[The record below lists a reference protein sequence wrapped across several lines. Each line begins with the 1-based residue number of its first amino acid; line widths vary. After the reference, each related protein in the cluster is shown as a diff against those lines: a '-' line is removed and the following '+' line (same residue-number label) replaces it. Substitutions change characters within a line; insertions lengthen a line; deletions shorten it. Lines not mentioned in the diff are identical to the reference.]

1 MTPQKTLDEQIAED
15 LAHSERSGELR
26 SAPSWG
32 KPLDFG
38 DGYEQTPP
46 ELRMG
51 FKILK
56 DAGVVPPTVEAMQ
69 RIAELKRQL
78 AQAGEAEALAL
89 RQRLADLQQTVALQ
103 LEKLASS
110 RSL

>member
-1 MTPQKTLDEQIAED
+1 MTRQKTMDEQIAED

-69 RIAELKRQL
+69 RIAERQL
-78 AQAGEAEALAL
+78 AQAGEAEAPAL
-89 RQRLADLQQTVALQ
+89 RQRITDLQQTVALQ